1 MKTFFLRAA
10 TLAGVLGLVACT
22 AIVTSDDP
30 VQCKNDG
37 DCTKRG
43 ADFVDS
49 MCAAGFCVPKPVAS
63 TTPDASTAQPE
74 ASTGIPGAECTTNA
88 ECASKGAGFVCSS
101 NMGKCAPTTS
111 EDCAVVYGDPTVEGT
126 VLYGLMSEVGLGDTN
141 YFRQKP
147 YEYAAKLAFKEFFE
161 TTGVKFPGGRGGA
174 LIACSEHFP
183 RRSAALLGNAGVKA
197 IIGPSGEDRQR
208 PVLETILPARIPTF
222 TPWINGNPAAVVDGS
237 SGFAWLAGFQRT
249 EVIGP
254 LNAYLAEK
262 EKAIRATN
270 GNKKIRVAVV
280 INHPSPDVP
289 TSFNAY
295 GEFYDLT
302 NQRLF
307 FNASTAILNATDP
320 DPACSGGGC
329 FKQFDTNQSTLA
341 DVTARAQ
348 AIADFKPD
356 VVIPFTDIDWGAQL
370 LQALEPAFA
379 TAGIAPI
386 YIHPFLQIEDA
397 GYRALDLTD
406 PKIRA
411 RVGGIRAIRDNSFE
425 VFSGKYVAA
434 LTTAAAVGAAPNPGA
449 GRAFETSLLLLLAS
463 YAAFVD
469 NANASPEQIVAA
481 LPQVTKSDAGVPRIT
496 LTDLQN
502 AVSTLNQKQPIN
514 FDGLFSTF
522 DLDFSQHSSPATWTE
537 WCPTELGQY
546 VSSGRA
552 FKGDKFEGTA
562 TACQ

>member
-1 MKTFFLRAA
+1 MKTTFLRVA

-43 ADFVDS
+43 ADFADS
-49 MCAAGFCVPKPVAS
+49 TCSAGFCVPKPPAS
-63 TTPDASTAQPE
+63 TTPDASTEPE

-126 VLYGLMSEVGLGDTN
+126 VLYGLMSEVGVGDTN

-161 TTGVKFPGGRGGA
+161 TTAVKFPGGRGGA
-174 LIACSEHFP
+174 LISCSEHAP
-183 RRSAALLGNAGVKA
+183 RRAAALLGNAGVKA
-197 IIGPSGEDRQR
+197 ILGPSGEDRQR
-208 PVLETILPARIPTF
+208 PILETILPARIPTF
-222 TPWINGNPAAVVDGS
+222 SPWINGNPAAVVEGS
-237 SGFAWLAGFQRT
+237 SGFAWLAGFQRS
-249 EVIGP
+249 EVIAP
-254 LNAYLAEK
+254 LNAYLADK
-262 EKAIRATN
+262 EKAIRAKN

-280 INHPSPDVP
+280 INHPSADVP
-289 TSFNAY
+289 ASFNAY

-302 NQRLF
+302 NQRLS
-307 FNASTAILNATDP
+307 FNGTTAILNASDP
-320 DPACSGGGC
+320 ECTGGC
-329 FKQFDTNQSTLA
+329 FKQFDTNQSIPANVL
-341 DVTARAQ
+341 ARAQ
-348 AIADFKPD
+348 DIADFKPD
-356 VVIPFTDIDWGAQL
+356 VVIPFTDIDFGAQL
-370 LQALEPAFA
+370 LQKLENAFA
-379 TAGIAPI
+379 SASIAPT

-397 GYRALDLTD
+397 GYRALNLSD
-406 PKIRA
+406 PTLRDRI
-411 RVGGIRAIRDNSFE
+411 GGIRPIRDNSFE

-434 LTTAAAVGAAPNPGA
+434 LTTPTAVGAAPNPGA

-469 NANASPEQIVAA
+469 HANASPEQIVAA
-481 LPQVTKSDAGVPRIT
+481 LPQVTKSDSGVPRIT
-496 LTDLQN
+496 LTDLST
-502 AVSTLNQKQPIN
+502 AVATLNQKQPIN

-522 DLDFSQHSSPATWTE
+522 DLDFAQHSSPATWTE
-537 WCPTELGQY
+537 WCPTDLGQY
-546 VSSGRA
+546 VSSGRV
-552 FKGDKFEGTA
+552 FKTDTFEGTA
-562 TACQ
+562 TACK